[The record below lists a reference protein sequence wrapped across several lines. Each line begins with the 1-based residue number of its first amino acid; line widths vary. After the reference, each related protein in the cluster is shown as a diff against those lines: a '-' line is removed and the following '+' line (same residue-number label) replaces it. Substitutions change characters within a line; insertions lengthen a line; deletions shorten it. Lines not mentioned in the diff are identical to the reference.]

1 MRIEPHGI
9 LYTKVQL
16 EDCEEIFH
24 RTIEKGEPIRHL
36 LFKQDGIEY
45 KSQEEIP
52 FYKKQTRNVLRNCGH
67 IDAEHIQEYIST
79 GGYRALEKA
88 LFEMTPEEVIQ
99 EISDSNLRG
108 RGGGGFPTGYKW
120 SQVARQ
126 KETTR
131 YVVCNGDEG
140 DPGAFMDRSIMEGD
154 PHKMIEGMMIG
165 AYAVGAKEGYIY
177 VRAEY
182 PLAISRLKLAIAQ
195 AEECGL
201 LGDHIDVYKRQAVTS
216 NAVCVILGIDYTVN
230 RFAWGVSTVIVGI
243 LFSVPAIIG
252 YSSMKW
258 TDYLA
263 VPCGLILCVVG
274 VYLALR
280 NVGWSNI
287 INMQGDGSM
296 SFAAGVTMIFG
307 INVSQLVIS
316 ADYTRFAK
324 PTWKDNI
331 KIPIGIV
338 GVGVPLIFIG
348 AVMAAG
354 NGTADIVAVMQ
365 GLGFPVWGFLVLWLG
380 AWTSQLVNNY
390 TMGLSF
396 SNILNIKT
404 GKGRAMTT
412 LVATLLSIVLALWG
426 ILEHFE
432 DFLNMAALIYPPI
445 AGVMF
450 VDFFARKQKWEDK
463 LGWNFMATIAMA
475 IGIVVGYLTTYVKAI
490 GVAPIQSLAV
500 TCIAYYVAMKIKAK
514 VAPDKFTEGMFKS

>member
-1 MRIEPHGI
+1 MSEN
-9 LYTKVQL
+9 TKKAKMDDNPMTPVPL
-16 EDCEEIFH
+16 EDRQHWLTPAVMFGGLEFCVPVLMIGATLIGAYGF
-24 RTIEKGEPIRHL
+24 KGMIPVV
-36 LFKQDGIEY
+36 LFTFICLTWVGNSI
-45 KSQEEIP
+45 
-52 FYKKQTRNVLRNCGH
+52 
-67 IDAEHIQEYIST
+67 
-79 GGYRALEKA
+79 GGYIGAKSG
-88 LFEMTPEEVIQ
+88 V
-99 EISDSNLRG
+99 SS
-108 RGGGGFPTGYKW
+108 
-120 SQVARQ
+120 SVVARQ
-126 KETTR
+126 GFGDKQAKFIIALVIG
-131 YVVCNGDEG
+131 VVSMGHW
-140 DPGAFMDRSIMEGD
+140 A
-154 PHKMIEGMMIG
+154 
-165 AYAVGAKEGYIY
+165 
-177 VRAEY
+177 
-182 PLAISRLKLAIAQ
+182 LQ
-195 AEECGL
+195 T
-201 LGDHIDVYKRQAVTS
+201 AVTS
-216 NAVCVILGIDYTVN
+216 NAVCVLFGIDYTAN
-230 RFAWGVSTVIVGI
+230 RFLWGVFTVIVGI
-243 LFSVPAIIG
+243 VFSVPAIIG

-365 GLGFPVWGFLVLWLG
+365 GLGFPMWGFLVLWLG

-412 LVATLLSIVLALWG
+412 LAATLLSIVLALWG

>member
-1 MRIEPHGI
+1 MSEN
-9 LYTKVQL
+9 TKKAKMDDNPMTPVPL
-16 EDCEEIFH
+16 EDRQHWLTPAVMFGGLEFCVPVLMIGATLIGAYGF
-24 RTIEKGEPIRHL
+24 KGMIPVV
-36 LFKQDGIEY
+36 LFTFICLTWVGNSI
-45 KSQEEIP
+45 
-52 FYKKQTRNVLRNCGH
+52 
-67 IDAEHIQEYIST
+67 
-79 GGYRALEKA
+79 GGYIGAKSG
-88 LFEMTPEEVIQ
+88 V
-99 EISDSNLRG
+99 SS
-108 RGGGGFPTGYKW
+108 
-120 SQVARQ
+120 SVVARQ
-126 KETTR
+126 GFGDKQAKFIIALVIG
-131 YVVCNGDEG
+131 VVSMGHW
-140 DPGAFMDRSIMEGD
+140 A
-154 PHKMIEGMMIG
+154 
-165 AYAVGAKEGYIY
+165 
-177 VRAEY
+177 
-182 PLAISRLKLAIAQ
+182 LQ
-195 AEECGL
+195 T
-201 LGDHIDVYKRQAVTS
+201 AVTS
-216 NAVCVILGIDYTVN
+216 NAVCVLFGIDYTAN
-230 RFAWGVSTVIVGI
+230 RFLWGVFTVIVGI
-243 LFSVPAIIG
+243 VFSVPAIIG

-365 GLGFPVWGFLVLWLG
+365 GLGFPMWGFAVLWLG

-412 LVATLLSIVLALWG
+412 LAATLLSIVLALWG

>member
-1 MRIEPHGI
+1 MSEN
-9 LYTKVQL
+9 TKKAKMDDNPMTPVPL
-16 EDCEEIFH
+16 EDRQHWLTPAVMFGGLEFCVPVLMIGATLIGAYGF
-24 RTIEKGEPIRHL
+24 KGMIPVV
-36 LFKQDGIEY
+36 LFTFICLTWVGNSI
-45 KSQEEIP
+45 
-52 FYKKQTRNVLRNCGH
+52 
-67 IDAEHIQEYIST
+67 
-79 GGYRALEKA
+79 GGYIGAKSG
-88 LFEMTPEEVIQ
+88 V
-99 EISDSNLRG
+99 SS
-108 RGGGGFPTGYKW
+108 
-120 SQVARQ
+120 SVVARQ
-126 KETTR
+126 GFGDKQAKFIIALVIG
-131 YVVCNGDEG
+131 VVSMGHW
-140 DPGAFMDRSIMEGD
+140 A
-154 PHKMIEGMMIG
+154 
-165 AYAVGAKEGYIY
+165 
-177 VRAEY
+177 
-182 PLAISRLKLAIAQ
+182 LQ
-195 AEECGL
+195 T
-201 LGDHIDVYKRQAVTS
+201 AVTS
-216 NAVCVILGIDYTVN
+216 NAVCVLFGIDYTAN
-230 RFAWGVSTVIVGI
+230 RFVWGVSTVIVGI

-365 GLGFPVWGFLVLWLG
+365 GLGFPMWGFLVLWLG